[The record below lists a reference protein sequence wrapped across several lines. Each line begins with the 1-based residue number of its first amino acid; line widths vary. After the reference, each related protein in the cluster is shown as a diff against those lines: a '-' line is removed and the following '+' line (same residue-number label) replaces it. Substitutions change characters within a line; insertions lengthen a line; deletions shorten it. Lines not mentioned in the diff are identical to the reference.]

1 MVPRK
6 GDSNELKK
14 FLIANKEPA
23 VKDWAAALLSTPR
36 LRSRLPKR
44 LSPDQH
50 TENLSAIY
58 DAFTDSLSS
67 PTKTGKTSRIRL
79 KKPQKEYL
87 EGLALHE
94 FQQLHLALLDIL
106 TTAVKKQ
113 FSEKSRRKEQIAT
126 LLRKGIY
133 DLLLQASITHTQH
146 HEKAACRTESKYA
159 HLLEIANDAIL
170 LLDFESG
177 LFVEANKA
185 ACKLTG
191 YSESELK
198 QMGFNSLVSVFDL
211 NLAIER
217 ANTAIEKGA
226 LRFDD
231 LSIYT
236 KKGGAVPVDI
246 SASTVSIGGSRYILG
261 VIRDI
266 KERKALEKKIREKAD
281 RLELV
286 NDIARTISSADLD
299 IEAVLTTILK
309 SIAKVIKVEAGSVLR
324 VEDDRLVFMVAL
336 GEKADYVKP
345 FRLKMGQGIAGWV
358 AQAGESIIVRD
369 VHTDPRYYGEVER
382 ATGFQTRSIL
392 AVPMRVGDRTI
403 GVIELLNKIGGR
415 FTKKDLEL
423 IGAIS
428 SFAAVALQHAN
439 MFSKCEIAKAQ
450 LAEVL
455 TPVSSSH
462 LAAAVAHEMKDPLGI
477 IKNYVR
483 ILSDRLSAGE
493 MEQGELAVVSDEVNR
508 LANITDQLLHFS
520 EAYSE
525 EQRETPLNLLIENSI
540 DLMREKLHE
549 AGIKTELNLER
560 SLPSISV
567 IPNQI
572 IMVLSN
578 LIRLAILDMPEG
590 GTLTLATKKTNSSI
604 YIDFSNTG
612 IRHSKEDA
620 GELFL
625 PSAVAKGLVPKG
637 LGLYMVYNIVR
648 KYEGDIVVKS
658 RRKHGNIFRVTIPMQ
673 SPKSTEGTSK

>member
-14 FLIANKEPA
+14 FLIANKDLA
-23 VKDWAAALLSTPR
+23 VKDWATALLSTPR

-44 LSPDQH
+44 LSPDHH

-58 DAFTDSLSS
+58 DAFADALCS
-67 PTKTGKTSRIRL
+67 PTKSGKARKIRL
-79 KKPQKEYL
+79 RKPQKEYL
-87 EGLALHE
+87 KDLALDE
-94 FQQLHLALLDIL
+94 FQQLQLTLLDIL
-106 TTAVKKQ
+106 TVAIQSRYSKKP
-113 FSEKSRRKEQIAT
+113 RKKERMAA

-133 DLLLQASITHTQH
+133 DLLLQASVTHTQH
-146 HEKAACRTESKYA
+146 HEKAVSRTEGKYA

-170 LLDFESG
+170 LLDYESG

-185 ACKLTG
+185 ACELTG

-198 QMGFNSLVSVFDL
+198 QMGFNSFVSVFDL

-236 KKGGAVPVDI
+236 KRGGAVPVDI
-246 SASTVSIGGSRYILG
+246 SASAVTIDGSRYILT
-261 VIRDI
+261 IARDI
-266 KERKALEKKIREKAD
+266 KERKAFEKNIRAKAD
-281 RLELV
+281 RLALV
-286 NDIARTISSADLD
+286 NNIAGTISSADLD

-336 GEKADYVKP
+336 GEKAEYVKP

-382 ATGFQTRSIL
+382 ATGFQTKSIL

-403 GVIELLNKIGGR
+403 GVIELLNKVGGQ

-423 IGAIS
+423 LSAIS
-428 SFAAVALQHAN
+428 SFAAVALQHAK
-439 MFSKCEIAKAQ
+439 MFSECEIAKAR
-450 LAEVL
+450 LAEVH

-477 IKNYVR
+477 AKNYLH
-483 ILSDRLSAGE
+483 ILSDRLSADGI
-493 MEQGELAVVSDEVNR
+493 EQGELAVVSDEVNR

-540 DLMREKLHE
+540 DSMREKLDK
-549 AGIKTELNLER
+549 ADIKTKLNLER
-560 SLPSISV
+560 SLPPISV

-572 IMVLSN
+572 KMVLSN

-590 GTLTLATKKTNSSI
+590 GTLTLATKKDNSSI

-612 IRHSKEDA
+612 IRHSKEEA

-673 SPKSTEGTSK
+673 SLKSTESTSK